1 MASFK
6 ILIAIV
12 LLVEISWAK
21 PNGNKIDIKIPKECD
36 KDGFCSVKPEGYDK
50 LEEKINSLLTP
61 HLISSFADRMG
72 QEPTTELSPQ
82 SDWHNCPYVRKLD
95 SSYTFLYENLTK
107 TDYII
112 QTKLLSQT
120 IETVTCAYEKIDSGT
135 QQCFQ
140 HLGLGAFNMQ
150 STCKTSTAKRS
161 LLIYDDTAHM
171 IVQKD
176 FNVPCCCT
184 CSITNSL

>member
-6 ILIAIV
+6 VLIAIV

-21 PNGNKIDIKIPKECD
+21 PNGNKVDIKIPKECD
-36 KDGFCSVKPEGYDK
+36 KDGFCSIKPEGYDA
-50 LEEKINSLLTP
+50 LEEQINSLLSP
-61 HLISSFADRMG
+61 HLISAFSDRIG
-72 QEPTTELSPQ
+72 GGPTAELSPE

-107 TDYII
+107 TDLII

-120 IETVTCAYEKIDSGT
+120 IESISCAEEKIASDG

-140 HLGLGAFNMQ
+140 HLGLGAFNMK
-150 STCKTSTAKRS
+150 STCKTSTAKRT
-161 LLIYDDTAHM
+161 LLAFDVDAGKLI
-171 IVQKD
+171 QKD
-176 FNVPCCCT
+176 FDIPCCCT
-184 CSITNSL
+184 CSITRT